1 VIDRFEQVFDVWAL
15 FERSISER
23 LSSLFGDLVSDLFA
37 PPGRLPS
44 ADVASF
50 FQFVKARVNVAGSRP
65 EVSVAAFLYEL
76 CQFVTAHR
84 TLSEQK
90 VEHEERVH
98 FQCLP
103 LKRFLFDHY
112 ACMRYLYI

>member
-1 VIDRFEQVFDVWAL
+1 MIDRFEQVFDVRAS
-15 FERSISER
+15 FERSLSER
-23 LSSLFGDLVSDLFA
+23 LPSLFGDLVSDLFA
-37 PPGRLPS
+37 PPRRFSS

-50 FQFVKARVNVAGSRP
+50 FQFVKARVDVAGSRP

-84 TLSEQK
+84 AFGEQK

-98 FQCLP
+98 VQGLP

-112 ACMRYLYI
+112 ACMRHCYI